1 MALLSMITEMDE
13 IISDPYADGVFVGL
27 LVGIGLMFLVFMIH
41 INTDSEWKQYRK
53 WKKDNHYSD

>member
-1 MALLSMITEMDE
+1 MITEMDE